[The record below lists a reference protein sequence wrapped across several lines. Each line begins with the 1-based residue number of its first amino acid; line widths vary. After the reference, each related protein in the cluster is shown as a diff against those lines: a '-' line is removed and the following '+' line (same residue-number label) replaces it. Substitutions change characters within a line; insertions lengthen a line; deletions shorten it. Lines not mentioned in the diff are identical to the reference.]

1 MERLIKIIY
10 DSYKLILT
18 YFNKFHGEAYKK
30 KFIRKHKNR
39 SSFSQ
44 NSHYVKLCKKKR
56 KKLCKKRKK
65 NSEKYKIDSKK
76 LCKNR

>member
-10 DSYKLILT
+10 DSYKFILT
-18 YFNKFHGEAYKK
+18 YFNKLHGEAYKK

-44 NSHYVKLCKKKR
+44 NSHYDKLCKKKKEKNYVKIG
-56 KKLCKKRKK
+56 KK
-65 NSEKYKIDSKK
+65 SEKYKINSKK